1 MDMVRKLGCTLQ
13 NPEDIV
19 FAKKCGFDYLEFM
32 GKYLVSLSRNEY
44 LSLQRKLEDSS
55 IRVLGINGY
64 CPEKIRMAGPGFEPE
79 NIRKYAAE
87 CAERGGGLGAKIVG
101 IGSPKSRDLPP
112 GYSRSE
118 AVLQLKEFL
127 KITTEEF
134 GKYGMTVCLEPLA
147 PCYCNF
153 INYLPEAAAVVEDL
167 NLENL
172 GIVVDFYN
180 MEYVNEADLDLKSF
194 VNLIRHAH
202 ISDDDGSCNRRSWL
216 KTEKR
221 KLHVRRVRSLYDRG
235 YEGAI
240 TLETDCRFDR
250 KQAAESLDILR
261 NAMEE

>member
-1 MDMVRKLGCTLQ
+1 MGIRIQTGCTLQ
-13 NPEDIV
+13 NPSDIIP
-19 FAKKCGFDYLEFM
+19 AAECGFDYLEFM
-32 GKYLVSLSRNEY
+32 GKYLVSLSQNE
-44 LSLQRKLEDSS
+44 LMSLQKKVKDFSV
-55 IRVLGINGY
+55 RVLGMNGY
-64 CPEKIRMAGPGFEPE
+64 CPETLKMAGPGFDPE
-79 NIRKYAAE
+79 SIRKYAVE
-87 CAERGGGLGAKIVG
+87 CAKRGAGLGAELVG
-101 IGSPKSRDLPP
+101 IGSPKSRNLPG
-112 GYSRSE
+112 GYPRSE
-118 AVLQLKEFL
+118 AVRQLKEFL

-216 KTEKR
+216 KKEKR
-221 KLHVRRVRSLYDRG
+221 KLHVKRVRSLYDRG